1 MGTKQI
7 DEDGLLDLIRT
18 LPTPSKTA
26 RKKTTPAAASK
37 KTKAKSKSKS
47 PAPPGP
53 AKPSSVKSHDPQPAT
68 PTSSRLTSTKSFYG
82 SAPSTSPSV
91 PKPSS
96 GKCII
101 VMANFSALQEYNI
114 VIIEKY
120 LCLHC
125 FFIPCRTPKFALG
138 RQVSAS
144 LN

>member
-18 LPTPSKTA
+18 LPTPGKTTG
-26 RKKTTPAAASK
+26 KKTTPAAASK

-47 PAPPGP
+47 PGPGP

-68 PTSSRLTSTKSFYG
+68 PTSSHLTSAKSFYG

-96 GKCII
+96 GT
-101 VMANFSALQEYNI
+101 L
-114 VIIEKY
+114 
-120 LCLHC
+120 
-125 FFIPCRTPKFALG
+125 
-138 RQVSAS
+138 
-144 LN
+144 

>member
-18 LPTPSKTA
+18 LPTPGKTA
-26 RKKTTPAAASK
+26 GKKTTPAAASK

-47 PAPPGP
+47 PAPGPGP

-96 GKCII
+96 GKC
-101 VMANFSALQEYNI
+101 NGQL
-114 VIIEKY
+114 
-120 LCLHC
+120 LCFTRIQLKSISVYTM
-125 FFIPCRTPKFALG
+125 FFIPCRTPEFALG
-138 RQVSAS
+138 RQISTS